1 MWAVYLLLIIVGIYL
16 LIKGANIF
24 IGASTSIA
32 RVFKLSEIFIGMT
45 LVCVGTGL
53 PEFVLAILASI
64 RGDSSIVI
72 GNIIGTN
79 MFNMCAIFGIICIIK
94 PIKLL
99 KGTVR
104 KDINMSLI
112 TALAFFFVIFDT
124 PFTILKENI
133 ISRTDG
139 LILLLFYLIYV
150 YYTIYEFGGLSNLLR
165 IRINNK
171 GNIVKEKTII
181 NKDQKKKIFRLFV
194 ICVIGSILIYL
205 GSQSVLIGTTKLAE
219 IIGISEIF
227 ISIMIIA
234 IGTSLP
240 EISTSIVAVKK
251 GSVNI
256 ALGNL
261 VGSNMMNA
269 LFSIGISAI
278 INPIKVVTNS
288 LWVDASIFIVIC
300 TIIAINA
307 RLHFIKKGEY
317 EISRTEGITLITIYV
332 IYVAYVVFRG

>member
-24 IGASTSIA
+24 IGVSTSIA

-205 GSQSVLIGTTKLAE
+205 GSQSVLIGTTKLAK
-219 IIGISEIF
+219 ILGISEIF

-256 ALGNL
+256 AVGNL

-307 RLHFIKKGEY
+307 RLRFIKKGEY